1 MLDTALALA
10 RRSQKGTPQ
19 PAQLSCSHAL
29 DSVSVTELGD
39 ADVDDDDAADD
50 DDADDDDDDEAADGK
65 ALARCW

>member
-1 MLDTALALA
+1 MS
-10 RRSQKGTPQ
+10 RRRPSRSGDKRADENAG
-19 PAQLSCSHAL
+19 SHAL
-29 DSVSVTELGD
+29 DSVLVTELGD